1 MVKKEK
7 LFDQFPPV
15 TTDEWMDKI
24 RTDLKGAD
32 LNKRLI
38 WRTYEGFEVK
48 PFYRMEDVENLKY
61 INTLPG
67 EFPYLRGTKSRNN
80 NWLVRQDIEVT
91 NYSEANRKAL
101 AILMKGIDSLGFII
115 TDTGSIDKKN
125 FDLLLER
132 IFLGGVE
139 INISSSGKAKEILDL
154 IINYVRKSRSD
165 PDEFRGA
172 IETDPLSRLMVNGS
186 LCIPPEEGLD
196 YLASLI
202 KSSASLPHFR
212 MISIN
217 ASNFNNAGAD
227 IVQEL
232 AFGISMGS
240 EYLAQMT
247 QRRISADMAASKIGF
262 CFGTGSDYFPEI
274 AKLRA
279 ARLLWSV
286 VINGFHPENIEKIR
300 MNVHCVTSK
309 WNKTVYDPY
318 VNLLRTQTEAMSAI
332 LGGADSLT
340 VEPFD
345 IVFRNPD
352 EFSERIARN
361 QQLILKEEA
370 YFDKVADPAAGSYY
384 IENLTNLISENAWK
398 LFLEIEEKGGFL
410 SCLKS
415 GFIQNTISESATKR
429 RNDSAIRKNILL
441 GTNHYPDLH
450 EKISDTVDL
459 NKIFSKKPVNP
470 DCIVDPISLSRG
482 SQQYEKL
489 RITIDG
495 ADWRPVVFLLPIG
508 NPAMRNA
515 RSQFSANFFGCAGYQ
530 IIDNKG
536 FESVG
541 EAVKEAIKSK
551 ADIVVVCSSDEEY
564 PLFAPDIYN
573 RLNGKAITVIAG
585 HPAMIEELRSK
596 GLENFIH
603 LRSNVIEILTGFNE
617 QLGITRGGVE
627 KGLINYNA
635 HNAHKKSVPQI

>member
-1 MVKKEK
+1 MVKKDK

-15 TTDEWMDKI
+15 TTGEWMDKI
-24 RTDLKGAD
+24 KTDLKGAD
-32 LNKRLI
+32 FNKRLV
-38 WRTYEGFEVK
+38 WRPYEGFEVK
-48 PFYRMEDVENLKY
+48 PFYRMEDVENLMY

-67 EFPYLRGTKSRNN
+67 EFPYLRGTKIRNN

-91 NYSEANRKAL
+91 NYSVANRKAL

-115 TDTGSIDKKN
+115 TDAESIDKNN

-139 INISSSGKAKEILDL
+139 INISSDGKAKEILDL
-154 IINYVRKSRSD
+154 IINYVRRSRSD

-172 IETDPLSRLMVNGS
+172 IETDPLGRLMVNGT
-186 LCIPPEEGLD
+186 LCIPPDEGLD

-212 MISIN
+212 MININ

-240 EYLAQMT
+240 EYLAQLT
-247 QRRISADMAASKIGF
+247 QRRIGVDMVASKIGF
-262 CFGTGSDYFPEI
+262 CFGTGSTYFPEI

-286 VINGFHPENIEKIR
+286 VINGFHPANIEKIR
-300 MNVHCVTSK
+300 MNIHCVTSR

-345 IVFRNPD
+345 IVFREPD
-352 EFSERIARN
+352 EFSERVARN

-384 IENLTNLISENAWK
+384 IENITNLISENAWK

-415 GFIQNTISESATKR
+415 GFIQNTISESAMKR

-459 NKIFSKKPVNP
+459 NRIFAEKSVSP
-470 DCIVDPISLSRG
+470 DCIVNPISLSRG

-489 RITIDG
+489 RIAVDRS
-495 ADWRPVVFLLPIG
+495 DRRPVVFLLPIG
-508 NPAMRNA
+508 NSAMRNA

-530 IIDNKG
+530 IIDNQG
-536 FESVG
+536 FESTE
-541 EAVKEAIKSK
+541 EAVKQAIKSK

-564 PLFAPDIYN
+564 PLYAPDIFN
-573 RLNGKAITVIAG
+573 RLNGKAITVVAG
-585 HPAMIEELRSK
+585 NPSTIEELRSK

-603 LRSNVIEILTGFNE
+603 LRSNVIEILSGFNE
-617 QLGITRGGVE
+617 QLGITSCDVE
-627 KGLINYNA
+627 KGSFNL
-635 HNAHKKSVPQI
+635 KTLEV

>member
-1 MVKKEK
+1 MENKEK

-15 TTDEWMDKI
+15 TTGEWMDKI
-24 RTDLKGAD
+24 KTELKGAD
-32 LNKRLI
+32 FNKRLV
-38 WRTYEGFEVK
+38 WKTYEGFDVK

-67 EFPYLRGTKSRNN
+67 EFPYLRGTKIRNN

-91 NYSEANRKAL
+91 NYSEANRKVL

-115 TDTGSIDKKN
+115 TDAESIDKKN

-139 INISSSGKAKEILDL
+139 INISSRGKAKEILDL
-154 IINYVRKSRSD
+154 LINYVRKSRSD
-165 PDEFRGA
+165 PEEYQGA
-172 IETDPLSRLMVNGS
+172 IETDPLGRLMVNGT
-186 LCIPPEEGLD
+186 LCIPTGEGLD

-212 MISIN
+212 MINID

-247 QRRISADMAASKIGF
+247 QRRLSVDLAASKIGF
-262 CFGTGSDYFPEI
+262 CFGTGSNYFPEI

-300 MNVHCVTSK
+300 MNIHCVTSK

-384 IENLTNLISENAWK
+384 IENLTNLIAENAWK
-398 LFLEIEEKGGFL
+398 LFLEVEEKGGFL

-415 GFIQNTISESATKR
+415 GFIQNIISESAAKR
-429 RNDSAIRKNILL
+429 QNDSAIRKNILV
-441 GTNHYPDLH
+441 GTNHFPDLH

-459 NKIFSKKPVNP
+459 DKIFSEKPVSS
-470 DCIVDPISLSRG
+470 DCIIDPVFLSRE
-482 SQQYEKL
+482 SRQYEKL
-489 RITIDG
+489 RIAVDK
-495 ADWRPVVFLLPIG
+495 ANRRPVVFLLPVG
-508 NPAMRNA
+508 NPVMRNA

-530 IIDNKG
+530 IIDNQD
-536 FESVG
+536 FESIE
-541 EAVKEAIKSK
+541 EAVNQAIKSK

-564 PLFAPDIYN
+564 TLYAPEIFN
-573 RLNGKAITVIAG
+573 RLNGRAITVVAG
-585 HPAMIEELRSK
+585 NPATIEELRSK

-603 LRSNVIEILTGFNE
+603 VRSNVIEILTDFNRRLIPQSNTKANE
-617 QLGITRGGVE
+617 TIKKKADREYTR
-627 KGLINYNA
+627 
-635 HNAHKKSVPQI
+635 